1 MKKQKKQ
8 TEKDYIDRVMSDGR
22 ERRVKDIVRAI
33 MDYIDETPGKV
44 SYHFVPEAGM
54 IARYL
59 KSQDGKKYILIE
71 EDSQNGN
78 VWLKIGEE
86 DEL

>member
-8 TEKDYIDRVMSDGR
+8 TEKDYIDRVMSDGK
-22 ERRVKDIVRAI
+22 ERRVNQIIKSI

-54 IARYL
+54 VARYL
-59 KSQDGKKYILIE
+59 KQQNGKKYILIE

-78 VWLKIGEE
+78 MWVIIGEE
-86 DEL
+86 E